1 MLRQKRA
8 APDEATFNWTYVI
21 DIEVNGS
28 SGLIAA
34 LNNISLPVQLNN
46 ITQISEIQVTTVC
59 TPVGAGEQCRCQE
72 GFAWPIES
80 CLAHGACDVIAK
92 GVCTCINGPPADGQS
107 CQPIEFPVPW
117 FLSPSS
123 WFLSP
128 SSWFLSPSSWFLS
141 PGSCLLPPG
150 SCLLSSWFL
159 SPSSWFLSPVPWFLS
174 PSSCLLPPG
183 SCLLVPVSFPLI
195 PVSFPLLPVSFLL
208 VPVSFPLVPVSFP
221 LVPVSFPLVPVSFLL
236 VPVSFL
242 LVPSPWFLSPS
253 PWFLSPSSW
262 FLSPSS
268 WFLSPGSCLL
278 PPGSRLLPPGS
289 CLLPPVSFLL
299 VPVSF
304 LLVPV
309 SSLLVP
315 VSFLLVP
322 VSFLLVPVSF
332 PLVPVSPSSWFLSP
346 SPCFLSPS
354 SWFPSPSSWF
364 PSPPS
369 WFLSP
374 SSWFLSPSSSLQA
387 EVVLEVVVELHL
399 IDLAT
404 LETLRARLENSSFP
418 LALSPAVEITDINI
432 TTVCSPF
439 GAGFQCTCEDP
450 YRWPCDKCLL
460 HGSCDNITDETCG
473 CINALPPDEEYCQLS
488 QLSPPVVYEY
498 LTTIELQTTNVTV
511 IEELRSILDNISYP
525 FPIDS
530 NILISEVNITTVC
543 SPFGAG
549 FQCTCED
556 PYRWP
561 CDKCLLHGSCD
572 NITDETCG
580 CINALPPDE
589 EYCQLSQLSPP
600 VVYEYL
606 TTIELQTTNVTVI
619 EELRS
624 ILDNISYPFPIDSNI
639 LISEVNITT
648 VCSPFGAGFQCTCED
663 PYRWPCDKC
672 LLHGSC
678 DNITDETCGCINA
691 LPPDEEYCQLSQL
704 INTTC
709 PITTSAPPSTT
720 YAPLST
726 TSAPPSTTSPPPSTT
741 SPPPSTTSPPP
752 STTSPP
758 PSTTSPTPST
768 SPPVVYEYLTTI
780 ELQTTNV
787 TVIEELR
794 SILDNISYP
803 FPIDSNILI
812 SEVNITTVCSPF
824 GAGFQCTLMTL
835 DLNFTLELSNPTSR
849 QFIALRERVQPA
861 LEANYGSLTGFGSIN
876 VRGFSA
882 GSVVVDFNIST
893 TRVDDGELTAANL
906 NLTQSFKTIAPV
918 LGFFRLFT
926 SRDPITF
933 TRPAPV
939 YTGQA
944 QTLTCGPPPP
954 QAGFGVVTS
963 VSWTLGTNPIQD
975 RGRFQITSST
985 TGSMLTIRKLAPSD
999 RGAFTCTLVSG
1010 AQMFIQRGR
1019 FTTTT
1024 LLAAPVLLVN
1034 RESNAVCDTDKL
1046 RRCCVQKPYSPQWVG
1061 VTGTVPSEV
1070 QGNNCVRYNYRVD
1083 CTIPPVTIICHV
1095 IGIPEF
1101 QASSRLNIIT
1111 TAVICNNTLYGE
1123 GGRGDES
1130 RPECDIG
1137 FEGERLAVC
1146 QASGVWRT
1154 RTNTCILTKVN
1165 DLLTQSESLN
1175 QNNVASFVG
1184 NLSELVTS
1192 EESQIA
1198 VSPGTISAIVDIL
1211 TNVGIASTEI
1221 VEDTMQN
1228 ILNTV
1233 DVIVGDATFLSGD
1246 FSVTTRSILLNRTQ
1260 FSDSFMAD
1268 INSSLVINLQNT
1280 NLTDTFITTIT
1291 FSTLSNVLPPRTNAS
1306 FNASFNASQD
1316 ANATGPEILI
1326 NAAVVLI
1333 QLNGSRAL
1341 RPNLTLSYRK
1351 RNTSLTEDP
1360 QCVFWNFQL
1369 LDFQG
1374 GWDDEGCTFVSDGG
1388 DVVECNCDHLTS
1400 FSMLVSNAL
1409 PLLGAAELKGLDY
1422 LTYIGVA
1429 ISIVSL
1435 VICLIIEA
1443 LTWKAVTRNTTSY
1456 LRHVSLVNIAVSLL
1470 IADIWFIIG
1479 AAITGTDP
1487 EEKVPLAACSAATFF
1502 IHLFYLALFFWMLVS
1517 ALLLFYRTVMVFSH
1531 MSKATMLAIGFSL
1544 GYGAPLVIA
1553 VVTVAATAPQV
1564 PQGYIRDNSGCF
1576 LRWKDTFALLA
1587 FIIPAGVIVF
1597 INFVILIVV
1606 LTKMLRRSVESSH
1619 SEEKNTLLVIL
1630 RSVAILFPTFG
1641 LTWALGVGVM
1651 VKPRNLGLH
1660 VTFALFNSLQGFFI
1674 LVFGTLMDP
1683 KIRAAL
1689 SRTIPALNSSS
1700 NQTRWR
1706 RIVDWQM
1713 GAPQQ
1718 DTRTTR

>member
-21 DIEVNGS
+21 NIEVNGS

-34 LNNISLPVQLNN
+34 LNNISLPIQLNN
-46 ITQISEIQVTTVC
+46 ITQISEIQVTTAC

-80 CLAHGACDVIAK
+80 CLAQGACDVIAE
-92 GVCTCINGPPADGQS
+92 GVCSCINGPPADGQS
-107 CQPIEFPVPW
+107 CQPIK
-117 FLSPSS
+117 
-123 WFLSP
+123 
-128 SSWFLSPSSWFLS
+128 
-141 PGSCLLPPG
+141 
-150 SCLLSSWFL
+150 
-159 SPSSWFLSPVPWFLS
+159 
-174 PSSCLLPPG
+174 
-183 SCLLVPVSFPLI
+183 
-195 PVSFPLLPVSFLL
+195 
-208 VPVSFPLVPVSFP
+208 
-221 LVPVSFPLVPVSFLL
+221 
-236 VPVSFL
+236 
-242 LVPSPWFLSPS
+242 
-253 PWFLSPSSW
+253 
-262 FLSPSS
+262 
-268 WFLSPGSCLL
+268 
-278 PPGSRLLPPGS
+278 
-289 CLLPPVSFLL
+289 
-299 VPVSF
+299 
-304 LLVPV
+304 
-309 SSLLVP
+309 
-315 VSFLLVP
+315 
-322 VSFLLVPVSF
+322 
-332 PLVPVSPSSWFLSP
+332 
-346 SPCFLSPS
+346 
-354 SWFPSPSSWF
+354 
-364 PSPPS
+364 
-369 WFLSP
+369 
-374 SSWFLSPSSSLQA
+374 SLQA

-488 QLSPPVVYEY
+488 QLINATCPITTSAPPYTTSTPPSTTSPPPSTTSPPPSTTSPNPSTTSQTPSTSPPVFYEY
-498 LTTIELQTTNVTV
+498 LITIELQTTNVTV

-530 NILISEVNITTVC
+530 T
-543 SPFGAG
+543 
-549 FQCTCED
+549 
-556 PYRWP
+556 
-561 CDKCLLHGSCD
+561 
-572 NITDETCG
+572 
-580 CINALPPDE
+580 
-589 EYCQLSQLSPP
+589 
-600 VVYEYL
+600 
-606 TTIELQTTNVTVI
+606 
-619 EELRS
+619 
-624 ILDNISYPFPIDSNI
+624 I

-709 PITTSAPPSTT
+709 PITTSAPPF
-720 YAPLST
+720 T
-726 TSAPPSTTSPPPSTT
+726 TSTPPSTTSPPPSTT

-758 PSTTSPTPST
+758 PSTTSPPPSTTSPPPST

-787 TVIEELR
+787 TVIEDLR

-803 FPIDSNILI
+803 FPIDNNILI

-824 GAGFQCTLMTL
+824 GAGFQCTCEDPYRWPCDKCLLHGSCDNITDETCGCINALPPDEEYCQLSQQIPLNRTFCPLPPSPPPSSNPSPPPSSTPSPPHQQVRLRNLIEVVMLMTL
-835 DLNFTLELSNPTSR
+835 DLTFTPELSNPTSS
-849 QFIALRERVQPA
+849 QFIALRGRVQPV
-861 LEANYGSLTGFGSIN
+861 LEANYQSLTGFRSIN

-882 GSVVVDFNIST
+882 GSVVVDFTIRT
-893 TRVDDGELTAANL
+893 TEVVDGELTAANL
-906 NLTQSFKTIAPV
+906 NLTQSFEPIAAV
-918 LGFFRLFT
+918 LGLTTEPFI
-926 SRDPITF
+926 SPDPITF
-933 TRPAPV
+933 PSPV

-944 QTLTCGPPPP
+944 RTLTCGPPPP
-954 QAGFGVVTS
+954 QAGIGVVTS
-963 VSWTLGTNPIQD
+963 VSWTLGTNPVQNRD
-975 RGRFQITSST
+975 RFQITSSA
-985 TGSMLTIRKLAPSD
+985 TGSRLTISNLVPSD

-1010 AQMFIQRGR
+1010 ALRFIQRGR

-1034 RESNAVCDTDKL
+1034 RESNAVCRGGGNTDTP
-1046 RRCCVQKPYSPQWVG
+1046 RRCCVQPPYRAQWVG
-1061 VTGTVPSEV
+1061 VTPGTVQQSVE
-1070 QGNNCVRYNYRVD
+1070 QGNNCVQYDYRFD
-1083 CTIPPVTIICHV
+1083 CTISTPVTTICRV
-1095 IGIPEF
+1095 IGIPGF

-1111 TAVICNNTLYGE
+1111 AAAVICNDMLYGV
-1123 GGRGDES
+1123 GGVGDES
-1130 RPECDIG
+1130 RPGCDIG
-1137 FEGERLAVC
+1137 LEGERLAVC
-1146 QASGVWRT
+1146 QASGVWLT
-1154 RTNTCILTKVN
+1154 QTNTCILTRIN
-1165 DLLTQSESLN
+1165 ELLTQSESLN
-1175 QNNVASFVG
+1175 ENSVPTFVAE
-1184 NLSELVTS
+1184 LSGVVSDNQT
-1192 EESQIA
+1192 QITNSP
-1198 VSPGTISAIVDIL
+1198 VSISAIVDIL
-1211 TNVGIASTEI
+1211 INVGNGIVSGNVGI
-1221 VEDTMQN
+1221 VEETMQS

-1233 DVIVGDATFLSGD
+1233 DVIVGDVTVESWANLNANQTLNTSSLFLSSMETITQFLSGD
-1246 FSVTTRSILLNRTQ
+1246 FSVTTPSILLNRTQ
-1260 FSDSFMAD
+1260 FSDSFTAD

-1291 FSTLSNVLPPRTNAS
+1291 FSTLSNVLPPRT
-1306 FNASFNASQD
+1306 NASFNASQD

-1374 GWDDEGCTFVSDGG
+1374 GWDDEGCTFVSDVD

-1400 FSMLVSNAL
+1400 FSMLMSTGL
-1409 PLLGAAELKGLDY
+1409 PPGAAEALDII
-1422 LTYIGVA
+1422 TYIGVA

-1443 LTWKAVTRNTTSY
+1443 LTWKAMTGNLTSY

-1479 AAITGTDP
+1479 AAITSETDP
-1487 EEKVPLAACSAATFF
+1487 TERVPLAACSAATFF

-1564 PQGYIRDNSGCF
+1564 PQGYIRDNNGCW
-1576 LRWKDTFALLA
+1576 LRWEDTFALLA

-1606 LTKMLRRSVESSH
+1606 LTKMLRRGVESSH

-1651 VKPRNLGLH
+1651 VAPRNLGLH

-1674 LVFGTLMDP
+1674 LVFGTLMDR
-1683 KIRAAL
+1683 KVRAVL
-1689 SRTIPALNSSS
+1689 SRTVPALNSSS
-1700 NQTRWR
+1700 NQTRTTSGGGSSTGRWALLNRIRGR
-1706 RIVDWQM
+1706 RDVYHVTSTGNSSSNTASESYLNI
-1713 GAPQQ
+1713 
-1718 DTRTTR
+1718 

>member
-1 MLRQKRA
+1 
-8 APDEATFNWTYVI
+8 
-21 DIEVNGS
+21 EVNGS

-34 LNNISLPVQLNN
+34 LNNISLPIQLNN
-46 ITQISEIQVTTVC
+46 ITQISEIQVTTAC

-80 CLAHGACDVIAK
+80 CLAQGACDVIAE
-92 GVCTCINGPPADGQS
+92 GVCSCINGPPADGQS
-107 CQPIEFPVPW
+107 CQPIK
-117 FLSPSS
+117 
-123 WFLSP
+123 
-128 SSWFLSPSSWFLS
+128 
-141 PGSCLLPPG
+141 
-150 SCLLSSWFL
+150 
-159 SPSSWFLSPVPWFLS
+159 
-174 PSSCLLPPG
+174 
-183 SCLLVPVSFPLI
+183 
-195 PVSFPLLPVSFLL
+195 
-208 VPVSFPLVPVSFP
+208 
-221 LVPVSFPLVPVSFLL
+221 
-236 VPVSFL
+236 
-242 LVPSPWFLSPS
+242 
-253 PWFLSPSSW
+253 
-262 FLSPSS
+262 
-268 WFLSPGSCLL
+268 
-278 PPGSRLLPPGS
+278 
-289 CLLPPVSFLL
+289 
-299 VPVSF
+299 
-304 LLVPV
+304 
-309 SSLLVP
+309 
-315 VSFLLVP
+315 
-322 VSFLLVPVSF
+322 
-332 PLVPVSPSSWFLSP
+332 
-346 SPCFLSPS
+346 
-354 SWFPSPSSWF
+354 
-364 PSPPS
+364 
-369 WFLSP
+369 
-374 SSWFLSPSSSLQA
+374 SLQA

-488 QLSPPVVYEY
+488 QLSPPVFYEY
-498 LTTIELQTTNVTV
+498 LITIELQTTNVTV

-530 NILISEVNITTVC
+530 TILISEVNITTVC

-619 EELRS
+619 EDLRS
-624 ILDNISYPFPIDSNI
+624 ILDNISYPFPIDNNI

-691 LPPDEEYCQLSQL
+691 LPPDEEYSQQFPFQQFKVHSL
-704 INTTC
+704 LKNNYLLFSLFPKTDRTFC
-709 PITTSAPPSTT
+709 PLPPSPPPSSNPSPPPSSTPSPPPSST
-720 YAPLST
+720 PSPPPTSTPSPPPTSTPSPPPISTLSPPPSST
-726 TSAPPSTTSPPPSTT
+726 TSPPPTSTPSPPPTSTPSPPPTSTLSPPPSSTTSPPPS
-741 SPPPSTTSPPP
+741 
-752 STTSPP
+752 
-758 PSTTSPTPST
+758 ST
-768 SPPVVYEYLTTI
+768 SPPTTS
-780 ELQTTNV
+780 TPSPPPTS
-787 TVIEELR
+787 TP
-794 SILDNISYP
+794 SPPPTS
-803 FPIDSNILI
+803 
-812 SEVNITTVCSPF
+812 ITTPLP
-824 GAGFQCTLMTL
+824 A
-835 DLNFTLELSNPTSR
+835 PT
-849 QFIALRERVQPA
+849 
-861 LEANYGSLTGFGSIN
+861 G
-876 VRGFSA
+876 
-882 GSVVVDFNIST
+882 
-893 TRVDDGELTAANL
+893 
-906 NLTQSFKTIAPV
+906 KTEKLVNSDQNRI
-918 LGFFRLFT
+918 
-926 SRDPITF
+926 
-933 TRPAPV
+933 PV

-944 QTLTCGPPPP
+944 RTLTCGPPPP
-954 QAGFGVVTS
+954 QAGIGVVTS
-963 VSWTLGTNPIQD
+963 VSWTLGTNPVQNRD
-975 RGRFQITSST
+975 RFQITSSA
-985 TGSMLTIRKLAPSD
+985 TGSRLTISNLVPSD
-999 RGAFTCTLVSG
+999 RGESPALR
-1010 AQMFIQRGR
+1010 FIQRGR

-1034 RESNAVCDTDKL
+1034 RESNAVCRGGGNTDTP
-1046 RRCCVQKPYSPQWVG
+1046 RRCCVQPPYRAQWVG
-1061 VTGTVPSEV
+1061 VTPGKHHPTVT
-1070 QGNNCVRYNYRVD
+1070 GNNCVQYDYRFD
-1083 CTIPPVTIICHV
+1083 CTISTPVTTICRV
-1095 IGIPEF
+1095 IAHKNAIHSPCVCL
-1101 QASSRLNIIT
+1101 SCV
-1111 TAVICNNTLYGE
+1111 AVICNDMLYGV
-1123 GGRGDES
+1123 GGVGDES
-1130 RPECDIG
+1130 RPGCDIG
-1137 FEGERLAVC
+1137 LEGERLAVC
-1146 QASGVWRT
+1146 QASGVWLT
-1154 RTNTCILTKVN
+1154 QTNTCILTRIN
-1165 DLLTQSESLN
+1165 ELLTQSESLN
-1175 QNNVASFVG
+1175 ENSVPTFVAE
-1184 NLSELVTS
+1184 LSGVVSDNQT
-1192 EESQIA
+1192 QITNSP
-1198 VSPGTISAIVDIL
+1198 VSISAIVDIL
-1211 TNVGIASTEI
+1211 INVGTMCSTH
-1221 VEDTMQN
+1221 VLSLQS

-1233 DVIVGDATFLSGD
+1233 DVIVGDVTVESWANLNANQTLNTSSLFLSSMETITQFLSGD
-1246 FSVTTRSILLNRTQ
+1246 FSVTTPSILLNRTQ
-1260 FSDSFMAD
+1260 FSDSFTAD

-1291 FSTLSNVLPPRTNAS
+1291 FSTLSNVLPPRT
-1306 FNASFNASQD
+1306 NASFNASQD

-1374 GWDDEGCTFVSDGG
+1374 GWDDEGCTFVSDVD

-1400 FSMLVSNAL
+1400 FSMLMSTGL
-1409 PLLGAAELKGLDY
+1409 PPGAAEALDII
-1422 LTYIGVA
+1422 TYIGVA

-1443 LTWKAVTRNTTSY
+1443 LTWKAMTGNLTSY

-1479 AAITGTDP
+1479 AAITSETDP
-1487 EEKVPLAACSAATFF
+1487 TERVPLAACSAATFF

-1564 PQGYIRDNSGCF
+1564 PQGYIRDNNGCW
-1576 LRWKDTFALLA
+1576 LRWEDTFALLA

-1606 LTKMLRRSVESSH
+1606 LTKMLRRGVESSH

-1651 VKPRNLGLH
+1651 VAPRNLGLH

-1674 LVFGTLMDP
+1674 LVFGTLMDR
-1683 KIRAAL
+1683 KVCYLWAKWNKL
-1689 SRTIPALNSSS
+1689 FTFTFLN
-1700 NQTRWR
+1700 
-1706 RIVDWQM
+1706 I
-1713 GAPQQ
+1713 
-1718 DTRTTR
+1718 

>member
-1 MLRQKRA
+1 MSRKKLAWANKEVETFVCILGEEDVVYDVYVA
-8 APDEATFNWTYVI
+8 AAAI
-21 DIEVNGS
+21 DIR
-28 SGLIAA
+28 
-34 LNNISLPVQLNN
+34 P
-46 ITQISEIQVTTVC
+46 TT
-59 TPVGAGEQCRCQE
+59 
-72 GFAWPIES
+72 
-80 CLAHGACDVIAK
+80 K
-92 GVCTCINGPPADGQS
+92 G
-107 CQPIEFPVPW
+107 
-117 FLSPSS
+117 
-123 WFLSP
+123 
-128 SSWFLSPSSWFLS
+128 
-141 PGSCLLPPG
+141 
-150 SCLLSSWFL
+150 
-159 SPSSWFLSPVPWFLS
+159 
-174 PSSCLLPPG
+174 
-183 SCLLVPVSFPLI
+183 
-195 PVSFPLLPVSFLL
+195 
-208 VPVSFPLVPVSFP
+208 
-221 LVPVSFPLVPVSFLL
+221 
-236 VPVSFL
+236 
-242 LVPSPWFLSPS
+242 
-253 PWFLSPSSW
+253 
-262 FLSPSS
+262 
-268 WFLSPGSCLL
+268 
-278 PPGSRLLPPGS
+278 
-289 CLLPPVSFLL
+289 
-299 VPVSF
+299 
-304 LLVPV
+304 
-309 SSLLVP
+309 
-315 VSFLLVP
+315 
-322 VSFLLVPVSF
+322 
-332 PLVPVSPSSWFLSP
+332 
-346 SPCFLSPS
+346 
-354 SWFPSPSSWF
+354 
-364 PSPPS
+364 
-369 WFLSP
+369 
-374 SSWFLSPSSSLQA
+374 
-387 EVVLEVVVELHL
+387 
-399 IDLAT
+399 
-404 LETLRARLENSSFP
+404 
-418 LALSPAVEITDINI
+418 
-432 TTVCSPF
+432 
-439 GAGFQCTCEDP
+439 
-450 YRWPCDKCLL
+450 
-460 HGSCDNITDETCG
+460 
-473 CINALPPDEEYCQLS
+473 
-488 QLSPPVVYEY
+488 
-498 LTTIELQTTNVTV
+498 
-511 IEELRSILDNISYP
+511 
-525 FPIDS
+525 
-530 NILISEVNITTVC
+530 
-543 SPFGAG
+543 
-549 FQCTCED
+549 
-556 PYRWP
+556 
-561 CDKCLLHGSCD
+561 
-572 NITDETCG
+572 
-580 CINALPPDE
+580 
-589 EYCQLSQLSPP
+589 
-600 VVYEYL
+600 
-606 TTIELQTTNVTVI
+606 
-619 EELRS
+619 
-624 ILDNISYPFPIDSNI
+624 
-639 LISEVNITT
+639 
-648 VCSPFGAGFQCTCED
+648 
-663 PYRWPCDKC
+663 
-672 LLHGSC
+672 
-678 DNITDETCGCINA
+678 
-691 LPPDEEYCQLSQL
+691 
-704 INTTC
+704 
-709 PITTSAPPSTT
+709 
-720 YAPLST
+720 
-726 TSAPPSTTSPPPSTT
+726 
-741 SPPPSTTSPPP
+741 
-752 STTSPP
+752 
-758 PSTTSPTPST
+758 
-768 SPPVVYEYLTTI
+768 
-780 ELQTTNV
+780 
-787 TVIEELR
+787 
-794 SILDNISYP
+794 
-803 FPIDSNILI
+803 
-812 SEVNITTVCSPF
+812 
-824 GAGFQCTLMTL
+824 
-835 DLNFTLELSNPTSR
+835 
-849 QFIALRERVQPA
+849 
-861 LEANYGSLTGFGSIN
+861 
-876 VRGFSA
+876 
-882 GSVVVDFNIST
+882 
-893 TRVDDGELTAANL
+893 
-906 NLTQSFKTIAPV
+906 
-918 LGFFRLFT
+918 
-926 SRDPITF
+926 RDPITF

-954 QAGFGVVTS
+954 QAGFGVMPS

-975 RGRFQITSST
+975 RGRFQITSSA

-999 RGAFTCTLVSG
+999 RGTFTCTLVSG

-1046 RRCCVQKPYSPQWVG
+1046 RRCCVQKPYSPQWVS

-1083 CTIPPVTIICHV
+1083 CTTIPPVITICRV

-1146 QASGVWRT
+1146 QASGVWWT

-1233 DVIVGDATFLSGD
+1233 DVIVGDATVGSWADLNANQPNTSSLFLRSMETITQFLSGD

-1316 ANATGPEILI
+1316 ANATGQEILI

-1374 GWDDEGCTFVSDGG
+1374 GWDDEGCTFVSDVG

-1400 FSMLVSNAL
+1400 FSMLVSTAV
-1409 PLLGAAELKGLDY
+1409 PLGAAQQETLDII
-1422 LTYIGVA
+1422 TYSGVA

-1479 AAITGTDP
+1479 AAITGTDPEEKDPSETDP

-1553 VVTVAATAPQV
+1553 VVTVAATAPQE
-1564 PQGYIRDNSGCF
+1564 GYIRDDNGCF

-1651 VKPRNLGLH
+1651 VEPRNLGLH

-1689 SRTIPALNSSS
+1689 SRTVTALNSSS
-1700 NQTRWR
+1700 NQTRTTSGGGSSTGRWALLNRIRGR
-1706 RIVDWQM
+1706 RDVYHVT
-1713 GAPQQ
+1713 GAAN
-1718 DTRTTR
+1718 TSSSNTASESYLNI